1 MTRLNRA
8 DQKGGMLRDIES
20 ALAKGFLFASV
31 MVVIHSVWVL
41 TKFSF
46 GLLAKQKQ
54 KVVSSTS
61 VFILV
66 YLILIHNSQDFH
78 TDLLWLMS

>member
-1 MTRLNRA
+1 MTNLNRA
-8 DQKGGMLRDIES
+8 DQKGGELRETES
-20 ALAKGFLFASV
+20 ALTKGFLFASV
-31 MVVIHSVWVL
+31 MAVIHGVCFL

-54 KVVSSTS
+54 KVVSSTFVS
-61 VFILV
+61 ILF

-78 TDLLWLMS
+78 TDLL